1 MTTDW
6 PSLYAARTAR
16 MRSSAIRELL
26 KLTQQPDIISFAGG
40 LPAPE
45 FFPSERVLQAT
56 KTVLEQQ
63 ACQALQYS
71 TTEGYP
77 PLREMVARQLSRHNV
92 PVRPEHV
99 LITAGSQ
106 QALDLTGKVM
116 LDPGDKVLVEAPTYL
131 GALQAWNAYQAE
143 FVTIPTD
150 ESGMRTDLLA
160 EILRREPV
168 KFIYALPTFHNP
180 TGRTM
185 PLERRLELVQTA
197 SRFGVPIIEDDPYG
211 QLRYD
216 GDDLPLLLALDLEQ
230 YDLNGQPP
238 SLDGGN
244 VLYLGTFSKSLC
256 PGFRVAWM
264 VGPEAVIGRMVQAKQ
279 GNDLHTGTFAQM
291 VSHET
296 ARGGFL
302 EGHVRTLRGVYK
314 ERRDLMLR
322 LMEKLFP
329 PGVRWTHPEGGLFL
343 WVTLPEGMDAAEL
356 LEKAVESRVA
366 FVPGAPFYP
375 NGGGEN
381 TLRMNF
387 SNATP
392 QQIAEGIKRLAA
404 VLTAELA
411 EPAA

>member
-6 PSLYAARTAR
+6 SSLYAARTAR

-45 FFPSERVLQAT
+45 LFPTERVMQAT
-56 KTVLEQQ
+56 QTVLEQR

-77 PLREMVARQLSRHNV
+77 ALREMVTRQFSRYEL
-92 PVRPEHV
+92 PVTADDV

-106 QALDLTGKVM
+106 QGLDLIGRIL
-116 LDPGDKVLVEAPTYL
+116 LDPGDRVLVEAPTYL

-143 FVTIPTD
+143 FATIPTD
-150 ESGMRTDLLA
+150 QHGMRTDLLA
-160 EILRREPV
+160 GILSRERV
-168 KFIYALPTFHNP
+168 KFIYALPNFQNP
-180 TGRTM
+180 TGRTL
-185 PLERRLELVQTA
+185 PEERREELVEVA
-197 SRFGVPIIEDDPYG
+197 ARFGVPIVEDDPYG

-216 GDDLPLLLALDLEQ
+216 GESLTPLIALDARQRES
-230 YDLNGQPP
+230 LNN
-238 SLDGGN
+238 GN
-244 VLYLGTFSKSLC
+244 VLYLGTFSKTLC
-256 PGFRVAWM
+256 PGFRVAWT
-264 VGPEAVIGRMVQAKQ
+264 VGPRAVIGRMVQGKQ
-279 GNDLHTGTFAQM
+279 GSDLHTSTFAQM
-291 VSHET
+291 VAYET

-302 EGHVRTLRGVYK
+302 ETHVRTLRGVYR

-329 PGVRWTHPEGGLFL
+329 PGVQWTRPEGGLFL
-343 WVTLPEGMDAAEL
+343 WVTLPEGMDAAYL

-366 FVPGAPFYP
+366 FVPGSAFFPH
-375 NGGGEN
+375 GGGEN
-381 TLRMNF
+381 TFRMNF

-392 QQIAEGIKRLAA
+392 RQIAEGIKRLAA
-404 VLTAELA
+404 VLTAELVETA
-411 EPAA
+411 V

>member
-6 PSLYAARTAR
+6 SSLYAARTAR

-45 FFPSERVLQAT
+45 LFPTERVMQAT
-56 KTVLEQQ
+56 QTVLEQR

-77 PLREMVARQLSRHNV
+77 ALREMVTRQFSRYEL
-92 PVRPEHV
+92 PVTADDV

-106 QALDLTGKVM
+106 QGLDLIGRIL
-116 LDPGDKVLVEAPTYL
+116 LDPGDRVLVEAPTYL

-143 FVTIPTD
+143 FATIPTD
-150 ESGMRTDLLA
+150 QHGMRTDLLA
-160 EILRREPV
+160 GILSRERV
-168 KFIYALPTFHNP
+168 KFIYALPNFQNP
-180 TGRTM
+180 TGRTL
-185 PLERRLELVQTA
+185 PEERREELVEVA
-197 SRFGVPIIEDDPYG
+197 ARFGVPIVEDDPYG

-216 GDDLPLLLALDLEQ
+216 GESLTPLIALDARQRES
-230 YDLNGQPP
+230 LN
-238 SLDGGN
+238 DGN
-244 VLYLGTFSKSLC
+244 VLYLGTFSKTLC
-256 PGFRVAWM
+256 PGFRVAWT
-264 VGPEAVIGRMVQAKQ
+264 VGPRAVIGRMVQGKQ
-279 GNDLHTGTFAQM
+279 GSDLHTSTFAQM
-291 VSHET
+291 VAYET

-302 EGHVRTLRGVYK
+302 ETHVRTLRGVYR

-329 PGVRWTHPEGGLFL
+329 PGVQWTRPEGGLFL
-343 WVTLPEGMDAAEL
+343 WVTLPEGMDAAYL

-366 FVPGAPFYP
+366 FVPGSAFFPH
-375 NGGGEN
+375 GGGEN
-381 TLRMNF
+381 TFRMNF

-392 QQIAEGIKRLAA
+392 RQIAEGIKRLAA
-404 VLTAELA
+404 VLTAELVETA
-411 EPAA
+411 V